1 MVPGADIAADSSVL
15 RAGVRA
21 ADAALAAAGE
31 GCSPSGEQARG
42 CVEVLPIQWRRSL
55 ALEAEG
61 VARGLQ
67 PPGIPALRGVLHSTA
82 VEVLLYTAEPHRARM
97 LAELAAALNAA
108 YAKFRLRNPGFAGAV
123 SLAAHSLGGVLA
135 WDVLTNQGGG
145 RAGGG
150 VDSAAGPPAA
160 VPRLDFAVDRLI
172 LLGSPLGCFL
182 ALRGVGGAAG
192 PRLGAPASAPLMRL
206 DPRAPLSSHGLPAV
220 ARLYNLYSSYDPVAY
235 RLEPLAGGGAAAP
248 RAAYAPCAA
257 GGRPLHLAAAEAAE
271 GAAGAAARW
280 GAAGRGAFS
289 LRRGAAALPEAA
301 AGAEMAEADAAD
313 ADAAAAAAGLPAA
326 PASPVKGAAEASALW
341 RVAGGRAAA
350 AAAAAAA
357 SASASAAPAADPG
370 RVDFVLQESTL
381 SATAGSQ
388 YLLAI
393 GAHFSYWADADVALF
408 VARAARG
415 LDVLGADRPA
425 TRAAPPPPA
434 EGQGESAAPG
444 AAAPA

>member
-1 MVPGADIAADSSVL
+1 
-15 RAGVRA
+15 
-21 ADAALAAAGE
+21 
-31 GCSPSGEQARG
+31 
-42 CVEVLPIQWRRSL
+42 VEVLPIQWRRSL

-67 PPGIPALRGVLHSTA
+67 PPGIPALRGVLHATA

-97 LAELAAALNAA
+97 LAELVAALNAA
-108 YAKFRLRNPGFAGAV
+108 HAKFRLRNPGFVGAV

-145 RAGGG
+145 GGAAGAGGG
-150 VDSAAGPPAA
+150 AESVTGAAGPPAA
-160 VPRLDFAVDRLI
+160 VPRLDFAVDRLV

-182 ALRGVGGAAG
+182 ALRGVGGGAG

-220 ARLYNLYSSYDPVAY
+220 ARLYNLYSSHDPVAY
-235 RLEPLAGGGAAAP
+235 RLEPLAGGAAAAP

-280 GAAGRGAFS
+280 GAAVRGAFS